1 LLYNE
6 RDGEKEFGMS
16 IEALMQEIRT
26 LPVEDRKQLI
36 TLIVDTLTESE
47 QPEKKHSL
55 LELEG
60 LGKEIWEGVDAKEYV
75 NELRREWD
83 HRP

>member
-1 LLYNE
+1 
-6 RDGEKEFGMS
+6 MS

-36 TLIVDTLTESE
+36 TLIEDTLTESD
-47 QPEKKHSL
+47 QPVKKHSI
-55 LELEG
+55 LEF
-60 LGKEIWEGVDAKEYV
+60 EGVGAHLRDDSIDAQEYV
-75 NELRREWD
+75 NQLRSEWD